1 MVAKIISG
9 REVAEKILTTNLKNK
24 VVKLNSRNIKPKLIV
39 ILVGETKASAS
50 YVAQKEKFAI
60 KAGIESDVR
69 RFESTATEEDIL
81 NEIEKINNDKDI
93 HGVIVQLPLPDHI
106 SVTKILNSIDPSKDV
121 DGFTP
126 TNVGKLFLGED
137 TLVSC
142 TPKGIMQI
150 LASINADLNGKNV
163 TVIGRSNIVGKPVS
177 ILCQQQ
183 NATVTMCHS
192 KTRDLNHKLA
202 DADVIIVAV
211 GVPKFINGDQIPNG
225 AIVIDVGIHNIDG
238 KLCGDVDF
246 DSAVE
251 KASAITP
258 VPGGVG
264 PMTVCAL
271 IENTILAAERID
283 DSAWEDSNFWPLAS
297 EANALSNW
305 ATGANI

>member
-9 REVAEKILTTNLKNK
+9 REVAENILSTDLKNK
-24 VVKLNSRNIKPKLIV
+24 VIELNKKNIKPKLIV
-39 ILVGETKASAS
+39 VLVGDMKASAS

-60 KAGIESDVR
+60 KAGIESDVI
-69 RFESTATEEDIL
+69 RFEATVKEDEIL
-81 NEIEKINNDKDI
+81 KKIDDINSDDKI

-106 SVTKILNSIDPSKDV
+106 SVAKVLNRISPSKDV

-142 TPKGIMQI
+142 TPKGIMQM
-150 LASINADLNGKNV
+150 LDSTNTDLSGKNV
-163 TVIGRSNIVGKPVS
+163 TVIGRSNIVGKPVA
-177 ILCQQQ
+177 ILCLQK
-183 NATVTMCHS
+183 NATVTVCHS
-192 KTRDLNHKLA
+192 RTKDLNAKLN
-202 DADVIIVAV
+202 DADIVIVAV
-211 GVPKFINGDQIPNG
+211 GIPKFIHGDQIPEN

-246 DSAVE
+246 ESACL

-271 IENTILAAERID
+271 IENTIIAAERQ
-283 DSAWEDSNFWPLAS
+283 E
-297 EANALSNW
+297 
-305 ATGANI
+305 

>member
-9 REVAEKILTTNLKNK
+9 REVAEKILTTDLKNR
-24 VVKLNSRNIKPKLIV
+24 VDALNKRNIKPKLV
-39 ILVGETKASAS
+39 VMLVGDVKASAS
-50 YVAQKEKFAI
+50 YVRQKEKFAV
-60 KAGIESDVR
+60 KAGIASEVV
-69 RFESTATEEDIL
+69 RFESNATEDEIL
-81 NEIEKINNDKDI
+81 NKIDAINNDDKI

-106 SVTKILNSIDPSKDV
+106 SITKVLNKIDPSKDV

-126 TNVGKLFLGED
+126 TNVGKLFLGEE

-142 TPKGIMQI
+142 TPKGIMQM
-150 LASINADLNGKNV
+150 LSSTGVDLTGKNV

-192 KTRDLNHKLA
+192 KTKDLNAKLS
-202 DADVIIVAV
+202 DADVVIVAV
-211 GVPKFINGDQIPNG
+211 GVPKFVDGSQIPEG

-246 DSAVE
+246 ESACE

-271 IENTILAAERID
+271 IENTIIAAERI
-283 DSAWEDSNFWPLAS
+283 N
-297 EANALSNW
+297 
-305 ATGANI
+305 

>member
-9 REVAEKILTTNLKNK
+9 REVAEKILTTDLKNR
-24 VVKLNSRNIKPKLIV
+24 VDALNKRNIKPKLV
-39 ILVGETKASAS
+39 VMLVGDVKASAS
-50 YVAQKEKFAI
+50 YVRQKEKFAV
-60 KAGIESDVR
+60 KAGIASEVV
-69 RFESTATEEDIL
+69 RFESNATEDEIL
-81 NEIEKINNDKDI
+81 NKIDAINNDDKI

-106 SVTKILNSIDPSKDV
+106 SITKVLNKIDPSKDV

-126 TNVGKLFLGED
+126 TNVGKLFLGEE

-142 TPKGIMQI
+142 TPKGIMQM
-150 LASINADLNGKNV
+150 LASTGVDLTGKNV

-192 KTRDLNHKLA
+192 KTKDLNAKLS
-202 DADVIIVAV
+202 DADVVIVAV
-211 GVPKFINGDQIPNG
+211 GVPKFVDGSQIPEG

-246 DSAVE
+246 ESACE

-271 IENTILAAERID
+271 IENTIIAAERI
-283 DSAWEDSNFWPLAS
+283 N
-297 EANALSNW
+297 
-305 ATGANI
+305 

>member
-9 REVAEKILTTNLKNK
+9 REVAEKILTTDLKNR
-24 VVKLNSRNIKPKLIV
+24 VDALNKRNIKPKLV
-39 ILVGETKASAS
+39 VMLVGDVKASAS
-50 YVAQKEKFAI
+50 YVRQKEKFAV
-60 KAGIESDVR
+60 KAGIASEVV
-69 RFESTATEEDIL
+69 RFESSATEDEIL
-81 NEIEKINNDKDI
+81 NKIDAINNDDKI

-106 SVTKILNSIDPSKDV
+106 SITKVLNKIDPSKDV

-126 TNVGKLFLGED
+126 TNVGKLFLGEE

-142 TPKGIMQI
+142 TPKGIMQM
-150 LASINADLNGKNV
+150 LSSTGVDLTGKNV

-192 KTRDLNHKLA
+192 KTKDLNAKLS
-202 DADVIIVAV
+202 DADVVIVAV
-211 GVPKFINGDQIPNG
+211 GVPKFVDGSQIPEG
-225 AIVIDVGIHNIDG
+225 AIVIDVGIHNING

-246 DSAVE
+246 ESACE

-271 IENTILAAERID
+271 IENTIIAAERI
-283 DSAWEDSNFWPLAS
+283 N
-297 EANALSNW
+297 
-305 ATGANI
+305 

>member
-1 MVAKIISG
+1 MVAKVISG
-9 REVAEKILTTNLKNK
+9 REVAETILTTDLKNK
-24 VVKLNSRNIKPKLIV
+24 VIELNKKNIKPKLIV
-39 ILVGETKASAS
+39 ILVGDMKASAS
-50 YVAQKEKFAI
+50 YVAQKEKFAV
-60 KAGIESDVR
+60 KAGIESDVM
-69 RFESTATEEDIL
+69 RFEASVTESDIL
-81 NEIEKINNDKDI
+81 EQIDKINTDKNI

-106 SVTKILNSIDPSKDV
+106 SVTKVLNRIDPSKDV

-142 TPKGIMQI
+142 TPKGIMQM
-150 LASINADLNGKNV
+150 LASTGTDLSGKNV
-163 TVIGRSNIVGKPVS
+163 TVVGRSNIVGKPVA
-177 ILCQQQ
+177 ILCLQQ

-192 KTRDLNHKLA
+192 RTKDLNAKLS

-211 GVPKFINGDQIPNG
+211 GIPKFINGDQIPKDS
-225 AIVIDVGIHNIDG
+225 IVIDVGIHNIDG

-246 DSAVE
+246 DSASL

-271 IENTILAAERID
+271 IENTILAAERI
-283 DSAWEDSNFWPLAS
+283 
-297 EANALSNW
+297 
-305 ATGANI
+305 G

>member
-9 REVAEKILTTNLKNK
+9 REVAETILTTDLKNK
-24 VVKLNSRNIKPKLIV
+24 VEELNKKNINPKLIV
-39 ILVGETKASAS
+39 ILVGDMKASAS
-50 YVAQKEKFAI
+50 YVAQKEKFAV
-60 KAGIESDVR
+60 KAGIESDVM
-69 RFESTATEEDIL
+69 RFEASVTESEIL
-81 NEIEKINNDKDI
+81 AEIDKINDDNSI

-106 SVTKILNSIDPSKDV
+106 SVAKVLNRIHPSKDV

-142 TPKGIMQI
+142 TPKGIMQM
-150 LASINADLNGKNV
+150 LASTKMDLNGKNV
-163 TVIGRSNIVGKPVS
+163 TVVGRSNIVGKPVA
-177 ILCQQQ
+177 ILCLQQ

-192 KTRDLNHKLA
+192 RTKDLNAKLS

-211 GVPKFINGDQIPNG
+211 GIPKFINGDQIPKG
-225 AIVIDVGIHNIDG
+225 CVVIDVGIHNIDG

-246 DSAVE
+246 DSASE

-271 IENTILAAERID
+271 IENTIIAAERI
-283 DSAWEDSNFWPLAS
+283 
-297 EANALSNW
+297 
-305 ATGANI
+305 G

>member
-9 REVAEKILTTNLKNK
+9 REVAENILTTDLKNK
-24 VVKLNSRNIKPKLIV
+24 VIKLQSKNITPKLIV
-39 ILVGETKASAS
+39 ILVGDVKASAS
-50 YVAQKEKFAI
+50 YVAQKEKFAV
-60 KAGIESDVR
+60 KAGIESEVR
-69 RFESTATEEDIL
+69 RFDNSISEEEIL
-81 NEIEKINNDKDI
+81 DEISKINNDKDI

-106 SVTKILNSIDPSKDV
+106 SVTKVLNHIDPSKDV

-126 TNVGKLFLGED
+126 TNVGKLFLGEE

-142 TPKGIMQI
+142 TPKGIMQM
-150 LASINADLNGKNV
+150 LASTGIDLNGKNV

-192 KTRDLNHKLA
+192 RTKDLNHKLS
-202 DADVIIVAV
+202 DADVVIVAV
-211 GVPKFINGDQIPNG
+211 GIANFIKGDQLPDG
-225 AIVIDVGIHNIDG
+225 CTVIDVGIHNING

-246 DSAVE
+246 DSASKKV
-251 KASAITP
+251 SAITP

-271 IENTILAAERID
+271 IENTILAAERI
-283 DSAWEDSNFWPLAS
+283 SS
-297 EANALSNW
+297 
-305 ATGANI
+305 

>member
-9 REVAEKILTTNLKNK
+9 REVAETILTTDLKDKVIELNK
-24 VVKLNSRNIKPKLIV
+24 KNIKPKLIV
-39 ILVGETKASAS
+39 ILVGEMKASAS
-50 YVAQKEKFAI
+50 YVAQKEKFAV
-60 KAGIESDVR
+60 KAGIDSDVM
-69 RFESTATEEDIL
+69 RFESSVTEPEIL
-81 NEIEKINNDKDI
+81 AEIDKINDDDNI

-106 SVTKILNSIDPSKDV
+106 SVAKVLNRIHPSKDV

-142 TPKGIMQI
+142 TPKGIMQM
-150 LASINADLNGKNV
+150 LASTNTDLNGKNV
-163 TVIGRSNIVGKPVS
+163 TVVGRSNIVGKPVA
-177 ILCQQQ
+177 ILCLQQ

-192 KTRDLNHKLA
+192 RTKDLNAKLS

-211 GVPKFINGDQIPNG
+211 GIPKFINGDQIPKG
-225 AIVIDVGIHNIDG
+225 CIVIDVGIHNIDG

-246 DSAVE
+246 DSACQ

-271 IENTILAAERID
+271 IENTIIAAERT
-283 DSAWEDSNFWPLAS
+283 A
-297 EANALSNW
+297 
-305 ATGANI
+305 